1 MHQIET
7 HFERALALGTDNDE
21 AWLHIE
27 TLRKIG
33 TDDVFR
39 IAFEFCRSTLASKRS
54 IGVCVL
60 AQIGDAGLS
69 HQKAIADIIAE
80 LIAKEH
86 DTEVVTS
93 IISAISFQN
102 IIAAVPW
109 LIEKSSSAD
118 EDIRWR
124 IAWALPLGLVPNDPH
139 YDEVISAL
147 LRLSRDVEPQVRDWA
162 TFSLATQI
170 DDGSELVASALLNR
184 VEDCDFDTRSE
195 ALVGL
200 ARRADL
206 RVIPY
211 LCNELCSDR
220 VGQLA
225 VESAKILART
235 ELLAPLQKLSKW
247 WDVDSEL
254 LAEAIEA
261 CSGSF
266 NESVN
271 HSERQK

>member
-1 MHQIET
+1 MQQIET
-7 HFERALALGTDNDE
+7 LFERALALGTDNEE

-39 IAFEFCRSTLASKRS
+39 IASEFCRSSLASKRS
-54 IGVCVL
+54 LGVCVL
-60 AQIGDAGLS
+60 AQIVGAGQFR
-69 HQKAIADIIAE
+69 QKAIADIVEE

-93 IISAISFQN
+93 LISAISFQN
-102 IIAAVPW
+102 ITAAIPW

-118 EDIRWR
+118 QDIRWR
-124 IAWALPLGLVPNDPH
+124 IAWALPLDLAQDDPH
-139 YDEVISAL
+139 YDEAISSL
-147 LRLSRDVEPQVRDWA
+147 IRLSRDDEPQVRDWA
-162 TFSLATQI
+162 TFSLATQT
-170 DDGSELVASALLNR
+170 DDGRELIASTLLNR

-225 VESAKILART
+225 VESAKILARP
-235 ELLAPLQKLSKW
+235 ELVAPLQKLSKW
-247 WDVDSEL
+247 WDVDAVL
-254 LAEAIEA
+254 LAGALAA
-261 CSGSF
+261 CSRSLD
-266 NESVN
+266 ESVN
-271 HSERQK
+271 HSEDQS

>member
-1 MHQIET
+1 MQQIET
-7 HFERALALGTDNDE
+7 LFERALALGTDNEE

-33 TDDVFR
+33 SDDVFR
-39 IAFEFCRSTLASKRS
+39 IASEFCRSTLASKRS

-60 AQIGDAGLS
+60 AQVGDAGQS
-69 HQKAIADIIAE
+69 RQKAVADIIAE
-80 LIAKEH
+80 LIAKEN

-93 IISAISFQN
+93 LISAISFQN
-102 IIAAVPW
+102 ITAAIPW
-109 LIEKSSSAD
+109 LIEKSLSAD

-124 IAWALPLGLVPNDPH
+124 IAWALPLGLAQDAPH

-147 LRLSRDVEPQVRDWA
+147 IRLSRDDEPQVRDWA

-170 DDGSELVASALLNR
+170 DDGSELVASTLLNR

-225 VESAKILART
+225 VESAKILARA

-247 WDVDSEL
+247 WDVDVEL
-254 LAEAIEA
+254 LAGAIEA
-261 CSGSF
+261 CSVSLD
-266 NESVN
+266 ESVN
-271 HSERQK
+271 RADVES

>member
-1 MHQIET
+1 MQQIET
-7 HFERALALGTDNDE
+7 HFERALALGTDNEE
-21 AWLHIE
+21 AWLHIA

-39 IAFEFCRSTLASKRS
+39 IASEFCRSSLASKRS

-60 AQIGDAGLS
+60 AQVGDAGQS
-69 HQKAIADIIAE
+69 RQKAVADIIAE
-80 LIAKEH
+80 LIAKEN
-86 DTEVVTS
+86 DIEVVTS
-93 IISAISFQN
+93 LISAISFQN
-102 IIAAVPW
+102 ITSAIPW

-124 IAWALPLGLVPNDPH
+124 IAWALPLGLAQDDPH
-139 YDEVISAL
+139 CDEAISTL
-147 LRLSRDVEPQVRDWA
+147 IRLSRDDEPQVRDWA
-162 TFSLATQI
+162 TFSLATQT
-170 DDGSELVASALLNR
+170 DDGRELIASTLLNR

-225 VESAKILART
+225 VESAKILARP
-235 ELLAPLQKLSKW
+235 ELVASLKKLSKW
-247 WDVDSEL
+247 WDVDAEL
-254 LAEAIEA
+254 LADALAA
-261 CSGSF
+261 CSRSLD
-266 NESVN
+266 ESVN
-271 HSERQK
+271 PPEDQS